1 MNNPVEYLINQQ
13 QIELT
18 NNSNLFKLQFNHPI
32 KELIWFGCPTDY
44 KIFEN
49 KRQYCNF
56 TIGKKKVEIKSIIRK
71 TLNCRNMNYEDY
83 KLANTI

>member
-1 MNNPVEYLINQQ
+1 MNSPVEYLINQQ

-32 KELIWFGCPTDY
+32 KELIWFSCLVDY

-56 TIGKKKVEIKSIIRK
+56 TIGKKKVELKSIIRK
-71 TLNCRNMNYEDY
+71 TL
-83 KLANTI
+83 K

>member
-1 MNNPVEYLINQQ
+1 MNNPVEYLINNQ

-32 KELIWFGCPTDY
+32 KELIWFSCLVDY

-71 TLNCRNMNYEDY
+71 TLNCINMNYEDY

>member
-32 KELIWFGCPTDY
+32 KELIWFSCLVDY

-56 TIGKKKVEIKSIIRK
+56 TIGKKKVELKSIIRK
-71 TLNCRNMNYEDY
+71 MLNCRNMNYEDY

>member
-1 MNNPVEYLINQQ
+1 MNNPVEYLINQIQ
-13 QIELT
+13 NELT
-18 NNSNLFKLQFNHPI
+18 NNSNPFKLQFNHPI
-32 KELIWFGCPTDY
+32 KELIWFSCLVDY

-71 TLNCRNMNYEDY
+71 TLNCINMNYEDY